1 MLNSQSEKQVVEEAE
16 NNNTITDQGFVES
29 PCDSV
34 TSQHDLYE
42 PVVVSKADTDSK
54 INMRDVST
62 RKLQLQKKSSKDN
75 LYSTSPAGESLLQKI
90 ASNIF
95 P

>member
-1 MLNSQSEKQVVEEAE
+1 MASQQ
-16 NNNTITDQGFVES
+16 
-29 PCDSV
+29 
-34 TSQHDLYE
+34 DLYE
-42 PVVVSKADTDSK
+42 PVEVSEADSK
-54 INMRDVST
+54 IYMRDVST

-95 P
+95 LQEINVNDPITESSASL

>member
-1 MLNSQSEKQVVEEAE
+1 MTE
-16 NNNTITDQGFVES
+16 QGFVES

-34 TSQHDLYE
+34 TSQQDLYE
-42 PVVVSKADTDSK
+42 PVEVSEGNSK

-75 LYSTSPAGESLLQKI
+75 LYSKSPAGESLLQKI

>member
-1 MLNSQSEKQVVEEAE
+1 M
-16 NNNTITDQGFVES
+16 TDQGFVES

-34 TSQHDLYE
+34 TSQQDLYE
-42 PVVVSKADTDSK
+42 PVEVSEADSK

-62 RKLQLQKKSSKDN
+62 TKLQLQKKTSKDN